1 MEVKFF
7 SDSLGEG
14 TPACGQL
21 NSWAVPVITEG
32 TRVITLCLEEYPVG
46 DAKVTSK
53 STTKGINRT

>member
-21 NSWAVPVITEG
+21 SSWAVPVTEG
-32 TRVITLCLEEYPVG
+32 TRVITLCLEEHPIG
-46 DAKVTSK
+46 DANETSK